1 MDSQHSRRVR
11 SDILIEGRADDETG
25 HIQSSKFVRR
35 IASLAKTPFGTLLRI
50 FLSRM
55 FHGGG
60 DNEDGQLDLGV
71 GIVTVLV
78 AMPGLLV
85 SLLMFEKYG
94 SLIHFLAGER
104 NFDKFAATIPDE
116 YFFITLS
123 VVVTGV
129 AALWRWDAI
138 FLDRR
143 DYANLV
149 PLPISLTAIFSANF
163 FAILIFAT
171 FLMIVVNSA
180 SLVLYPVAV
189 MGSQPFF
196 DVWFWFMTGHGVAVF
211 LASAF
216 SFFGVFAIAG
226 ILMSVLPARVFRRI
240 SLLVRFAIGIVLL
253 ALLATIFVVPEHL
266 APSASG
272 SHLLSLAP
280 PVSFIGIARMVWGH
294 GGEPGVHETTRS
306 AFVALLATM
315 LVAFITYAASFRR
328 SFVRI
333 PEMAD
338 DTPVPRMR
346 VSLSFLTPVE
356 KLLRWTPSQR
366 GCLRF
371 VIATVFRSEAHLQTV
386 LAFAALGL
394 VAATESLNT
403 SQGISILLSQR
414 YPPVEF
420 LAVPFILNYC
430 VLAGIRFAFEMPA
443 DLRANWIFRIWIDSD
458 SPLARPIARR
468 VLHTLTLSWLAP
480 LTFVATLHF
489 FGYQDAVLHTGIF
502 ITSSMLLV
510 EVLVANFRKIPFTC
524 PYPQFESSSGIVLV
538 AYFFGFFLFTDYLPQ
553 IEKWTLI
560 DPARVLIFVPLLGTG
575 FAAISVY
582 RGQLLDMDKTLTF
595 DA

>member
-1 MDSQHSRRVR
+1 MGSQHSRRVR

-50 FLSRM
+50 FLGRM
-55 FHGGG
+55 FHSGG

-149 PLPISLTAIFSANF
+149 PLPLSLTAIFSANF
-163 FAILIFAT
+163 LAILVFAT
-171 FLMIVVNSA
+171 FLMIVVNAA
-180 SLVLYPVAV
+180 SLILYPVAV
-189 MGSQPFF
+189 MGSQPYF

-226 ILMSVLPARVFRRI
+226 VLMSVLPARMFRRM

-272 SHLLSLAP
+272 SHLLSVAP
-280 PVSFIGIARMVWGH
+280 PVSFIGIARMLWRH

-306 AFVALLATM
+306 AFVALRDDACCLYHVCRELSS
-315 LVAFITYAASFRR
+315 LVR
-328 SFVRI
+328 S
-333 PEMAD
+333 
-338 DTPVPRMR
+338 
-346 VSLSFLTPVE
+346 
-356 KLLRWTPSQR
+356 
-366 GCLRF
+366 
-371 VIATVFRSEAHLQTV
+371 
-386 LAFAALGL
+386 
-394 VAATESLNT
+394 
-403 SQGISILLSQR
+403 
-414 YPPVEF
+414 
-420 LAVPFILNYC
+420 
-430 VLAGIRFAFEMPA
+430 
-443 DLRANWIFRIWIDSD
+443 
-458 SPLARPIARR
+458 
-468 VLHTLTLSWLAP
+468 
-480 LTFVATLHF
+480 
-489 FGYQDAVLHTGIF
+489 HTGDG
-502 ITSSMLLV
+502 
-510 EVLVANFRKIPFTC
+510 R
-524 PYPQFESSSGIVLV
+524 
-538 AYFFGFFLFTDYLPQ
+538 
-553 IEKWTLI
+553 
-560 DPARVLIFVPLLGTG
+560 
-575 FAAISVY
+575 
-582 RGQLLDMDKTLTF
+582 
-595 DA
+595 